1 MILLTQSSTPIIG
14 QVAWVLGKIMEGIF
28 AVLDFIGIP
37 NIGLSIILFT
47 IVVYLLMMPL
57 TIKQQKF
64 SKLSAKMN
72 PELQAVQA
80 KYKGKSDN
88 DSMMAQNQEIQAIYA
103 KYGVSPTGSCVQL
116 LIQMPILFA
125 LYQVIQAMPAYVGKI
140 GNTFGVLADKIISM
154 DNGQFLQ
161 NSGIDTIANTVTMY
175 GKHITDGNVRN
186 GIIDVLNRLSTT
198 DMATIAEHYDLTNL
212 TYQGELILSNAS
224 TRGLIDTYNNF
235 LGLNMGNSPSHII
248 NQALETGSYLLVVGA
263 IMIPV
268 LSALTQ
274 WINVKLMPTQENDNK
289 NTQENSMAAS
299 MKMMNNIMPLM
310 SAWFCFTLPSGMGL
324 YWISG
329 SVVRTIQQ
337 IIVNKHIDKM
347 DFDEII
353 KKNSAKSAKK
363 MAKMKEQQEKLNAYA
378 NMNTRNIQTKP
389 NTQTNQSSQT
399 KQSSQAPVQSKP
411 SIQNK
416 ANAKSSMTE
425 EEREAA
431 MKKSTEYYN
440 SGNAKPGS
448 LMARAN
454 MVKQYNEKNNK
465 DVKKK

>member
-1 MILLTQSSTPIIG
+1 MIYLTQSSTPIIG

-28 AVLDFIGIP
+28 SVLDFIGIP

-72 PELQAVQA
+72 PEIQAIQA

-88 DSMMAQNQEIQAIYA
+88 DSMMAQNQEVQAVYA

-116 LIQMPILFA
+116 LIQMPIFLT

-140 GNTFGVLADKIISM
+140 GNTFAVLADKIMSV

-161 NSGIDTIANTVTMY
+161 NSGIDTIAQTVSMY
-175 GKHITDGNVRN
+175 GRNITESNMQK
-186 GIIDVLNRLSTT
+186 GIIDVLNKMSTT
-198 DMATIAEHYDLTNL
+198 DMSIIAEHYDLASL
-212 TYQGELILSNAS
+212 TYQGELILSNET

-248 NQALETGSYLLVVGA
+248 SKALEAGSYLLVVGA
-263 IMIPV
+263 ILIPV

-274 WINVKLMPTQENDNK
+274 WINVKLMPTQENSNNK
-289 NTQENSMAAS
+289 GTQESSMAAS

-310 SAWFCFTLPSGMGL
+310 SAWFCFTLPTGMGL
-324 YWISG
+324 YWIAG

-337 IIVNKHIDKM
+337 IAINKYIDKM
-347 DFDEII
+347 DFDVLIQQ
-353 KKNSAKSAKK
+353 NSKKSAKK
-363 MAKMKEQQEKLNAYA
+363 MEKLKERQEKLNAYA
-378 NMNTRNIQTKP
+378 NMNTRNIQTNT
-389 NTQTNQSSQT
+389 NTQTKNAAQSKTNNQAAQT
-399 KQSSQAPVQSKP
+399 KP
-411 SIQNK
+411 SMQNR
-416 ANAKSSMTE
+416 AAAKSSMTD
-425 EEREAA
+425 EEREAV
-431 MKKSTEYYN
+431 MQKSTEYYKQ
-440 SGNAKPGS
+440 GNAKPGS

-465 DVKKK
+465 DSKK

>member
-1 MILLTQSSTPIIG
+1 MIFLTQSSTPIIG

-28 AVLDFIGIP
+28 AVIDFLGIP
-37 NIGLSIILFT
+37 NIGLAIILFT

-72 PELQAVQA
+72 PEIQAIQA
-80 KYKGKSDN
+80 KYKNKKDN
-88 DSMMAQNQEIQAIYA
+88 DSMMAQNQEVQAVYA

-140 GNTFGVLADKIISM
+140 GNTFAVLADKIIAV
-154 DNGQFLQ
+154 DKGHFLQ
-161 NSGIDTIANTVTMY
+161 NSGIESIANTVSMY
-175 GKHITDGNVRN
+175 GRHISEDNMRN

-198 DMATIAEHYDLTNL
+198 DMAAIAEHYDLSGL
-212 TYQGELILSNAS
+212 TYQGELILSNET

-248 NQALETGSYLLVVGA
+248 NGALETGSYLLVVGA
-263 IMIPV
+263 ILIPV

-274 WINVKLMPTQENDNK
+274 WINVKLMPTQNDNNK
-289 NTQENSMAAS
+289 NNGQESSMASS
-299 MKMMNNIMPLM
+299 MKMMNNIMPIM

-324 YWISG
+324 YWIAG
-329 SVVRTIQQ
+329 SVARTIQQ
-337 IIVNKHIDKM
+337 IVINKHIDKM
-347 DFDEII
+347 DFDKII
-353 KKNSAKSAKK
+353 QQNSKKSAKK
-363 MAKMKEQQEKLNAYA
+363 LEKMKERQEKLNAYA
-378 NMNTRNIQTKP
+378 NMNTRNIQSKT
-389 NTQTNQSSQT
+389 NTNTNTSTRPQT
-399 KQSSQAPVQSKP
+399 SQADKD
-411 SIQNK
+411 
-416 ANAKSSMTE
+416 
-425 EEREAA
+425 AA

-440 SGNAKPGS
+440 QGNAKPGS

-465 DVKKK
+465 DIKK

>member
-1 MILLTQSSTPIIG
+1 MIFLTQSSTPIIG

-28 AVLDFIGIP
+28 AVIDFLGIP
-37 NIGLSIILFT
+37 NIGLAIILFT

-72 PELQAVQA
+72 PEIQAIQA
-80 KYKGKSDN
+80 KYKNKKDN
-88 DSMMAQNQEIQAIYA
+88 DSMMAQNQEVQAVYA

-140 GNTFGVLADKIISM
+140 GNTFAVLADKIIAV
-154 DNGQFLQ
+154 DKGHFLQ
-161 NSGIDTIANTVTMY
+161 NSGIESIANTVSMY
-175 GKHITDGNVRN
+175 GRHISEDNMRN

-198 DMATIAEHYDLTNL
+198 DMAAIAEHYDLSGL
-212 TYQGELILSNAS
+212 TYQGELILSNET

-248 NQALETGSYLLVVGA
+248 NGALETGSYLLVVGA
-263 IMIPV
+263 ILIPV

-274 WINVKLMPTQENDNK
+274 WINVKLMPTQNDNNK
-289 NTQENSMAAS
+289 NNGQESSMASS
-299 MKMMNNIMPLM
+299 MKMMNNIMPIM

-324 YWISG
+324 YWIAG

-337 IIVNKHIDKM
+337 IVINKHIDKM
-347 DFDEII
+347 DFDKII
-353 KKNSAKSAKK
+353 EQNSEKNAKK
-363 MAKMKEQQEKLNAYA
+363 IAKIKENQEKLNAYA
-378 NMNTRNIQTKP
+378 SMNTRNIQSKT
-389 NTQTNQSSQT
+389 NTNTNTSTRPQT
-399 KQSSQAPVQSKP
+399 SQADKD
-411 SIQNK
+411 
-416 ANAKSSMTE
+416 
-425 EEREAA
+425 AA

-440 SGNAKPGS
+440 QGNAKPGS

-465 DVKKK
+465 DIKK

>member
-1 MILLTQSSTPIIG
+1 MIFLTQSSTPIIG

-28 AVLDFIGIP
+28 AVIDFLGIP
-37 NIGLSIILFT
+37 NIGLAIILFT

-72 PELQAVQA
+72 PEIQAIQA
-80 KYKGKSDN
+80 KYKNKKDN
-88 DSMMAQNQEIQAIYA
+88 DSMMAQNQEVQAVYA

-140 GNTFGVLADKIISM
+140 GNTFAVLADKIIAV
-154 DNGQFLQ
+154 DKGHFLQ
-161 NSGIDTIANTVTMY
+161 NSGIESIANTVSMY
-175 GKHITDGNVRN
+175 GRHISEDNMRN

-198 DMATIAEHYDLTNL
+198 DMAAIAEHYDLSGL
-212 TYQGELILSNAS
+212 TYQGELILSNET

-248 NQALETGSYLLVVGA
+248 NGALETGSYLLVVGA
-263 IMIPV
+263 ILIPV

-274 WINVKLMPTQENDNK
+274 WINVKLMPTQNDNNK
-289 NTQENSMAAS
+289 NNGQESSMASS
-299 MKMMNNIMPLM
+299 MKMMNNIMPIM

-324 YWISG
+324 YWIAG

-337 IIVNKHIDKM
+337 IVINKHIDKM
-347 DFDEII
+347 DFDKII
-353 KKNSAKSAKK
+353 QQNSKKSAKK
-363 MAKMKEQQEKLNAYA
+363 LEKIKERQEKLNAYA
-378 NMNTRNIQTKP
+378 NMNTRNIQSKT
-389 NTQTNQSSQT
+389 NTNTNTSTRPQT
-399 KQSSQAPVQSKP
+399 SQADKD
-411 SIQNK
+411 
-416 ANAKSSMTE
+416 
-425 EEREAA
+425 AA

-440 SGNAKPGS
+440 QGNAKPGS

-465 DVKKK
+465 DIKK